1 MANVKSYFSIS
12 FDLILVGEK
21 LPYDLYVNSSTRE
34 KREKFVRIFPIDG
47 ILEKQDIVEFKKKYL
62 QLYVAEEQRSA
73 YLRSLSKVDVEDSEK
88 VTVIKGST
96 IEYLEKV
103 FDTEK
108 EFTTEVLEEVVQDC
122 RTSVESMIDVIQDY
136 NVNQVQELIAEL
148 SFHDFYTYD
157 HSINVSMYC
166 ISILKAMKPTA
177 KREELITAGM
187 GGLLHDLGKIKVPT
201 AIINSPKKLTVE
213 EFEIIKKHPEYGDEL
228 FGDGPCDC
236 GMDDIDFTIIRRVI
250 MEHHENYNGTGYP
263 NKIEGEDI
271 HVYARICAIA
281 DFFDAITTKRSYHEV
296 LNIQDALEVMNKSIG
311 RKIDPKIFSIFTKNV
326 NVVLQGRTNQELEDN
341 FDPCQ
346 PHEALPLVRPK
357 AKKLGDG
364 NFLKKE
370 NPEDFKKKKKKKK
383 AA

>member
-1 MANVKSYFSIS
+1 MENLKSYFSIS

-34 KREKFVRIFPIDG
+34 KREKFVRIFPVDG
-47 ILEKQDIVEFKKKYL
+47 ILDEEDIAEFKKKYL
-62 QLYVAEEQRSA
+62 QLYVAEEQRAA
-73 YLRSLSKVDVEDSEK
+73 YLRSLAKVDVEDSEK

-96 IEYLEKV
+96 IEYLGKV
-103 FDTEK
+103 FDSEK
-108 EFTTEVLEEVVQDC
+108 EFTTEVLEEVVQGC
-122 RTSVESMIDVIQDY
+122 RDSVESMIDVIQEY
-136 NVNQVQELIAEL
+136 NINQVQELIAEL

-166 ISILKAMKPTA
+166 ISILKAMKPYA

-201 AIINSPKKLTVE
+201 AIINSPKKLTTE
-213 EFEIIKKHPEYGDEL
+213 EFEIIKKHPEYGEEL
-228 FGDGPCDC
+228 LGEHTC
-236 GMDDIDFTIIRRVI
+236 GMDDIDFSIIRRVI

-263 NKIEGEDI
+263 HKIEGEDI
-271 HVYARICAIA
+271 HIYARITAIA

-296 LNIQDALEVMNKSIG
+296 LSIHDALEVMNKSVG
-311 RKIDPKIFSIFTKNV
+311 RKIDPKIFQIFTNNV
-326 NVVLQGRTNQELEDN
+326 NVVLKGRTNQELEDN

-370 NPEDFKKKKKKKK
+370 DPQDFQKKKKKKK